1 MPALF
6 LGGEMPTVER
16 ELDDRTL
23 ELAERAARA
32 QRCTVEQLVRD
43 LLEKLASSRQVEDR
57 WLGMLADEPDL
68 ADVVVE
74 SAMAA
79 RETQP
84 LRQPQ
89 RG

>member
-1 MPALF
+1 MQ
-6 LGGEMPTVER
+6 TVEL

-32 QRCTVEQLVRD
+32 RQCTVGQLFRD
-43 LLEKLASSRQVEDR
+43 LLEKLPSSRPLADP
-57 WLGMLADEPDL
+57 WLGMLADEPEL
-68 ADVVVE
+68 ADSVLE
-74 SAMAA
+74 AAMTA

-84 LRQPQ
+84 LRQPD

>member
-1 MPALF
+1 MR
-6 LGGEMPTVER
+6 TVEL

-32 QRCTVEQLVRD
+32 RECMVGQLLRD
-43 LLEKLASSRQVEDR
+43 LLERLSSNRQVADP
-57 WLGMLADEPDL
+57 WLGMLADEPEL
-68 ADVVVE
+68 ADFVVE

-79 RETQP
+79 REMQL
-84 LRQPQ
+84 LRQPH